1 MGRKVRIGITRDLFD
16 REGKFYTPGPGL
28 RLLEEMPNLE
38 WAMFPEFLP
47 EITPEQIQGFDMVIS
62 LKPRWTKQSLAG
74 NNQLLSVHRSGV
86 GFDEVNVPDLTGAG
100 VVLCNTPIAVQRPL
114 ATAIIAFILAL
125 SLRMM
130 AKDKLIRQGRWVE
143 RTGYLGLGLVG
154 RTLGSIGV
162 GGIGHEMFRLARPF
176 DMKHIACDPYVK
188 PEMVADADVRLVDMD
203 TVLSESD
210 FLNISCPF
218 NEETHHLIGAGELRK
233 MKKTAFLIN
242 TARGPIVDEAALITA
257 LREGWIQGAGIDVFE
272 QEPTPP
278 DNPLLKMDNVIVTP
292 HSLGW
297 TDEVWSNKWEENLGQ
312 ISHIIRGEIPEA
324 LVNREVWDKP
334 EFQSRLKKFR
344 ESLA

>member
-1 MGRKVRIGITRDLFD
+1 MG
-16 REGKFYTPGPGL
+16 Y
-28 RLLEEMPNLE
+28 
-38 WAMFPEFLP
+38 
-47 EITPEQIQGFDMVIS
+47 
-62 LKPRWTKQSLAG
+62 
-74 NNQLLSVHRSGV
+74 
-86 GFDEVNVPDLTGAG
+86 DEVNIPDLTGAG
-100 VVLCNTPIAVQRPL
+100 VILCNTPISVRRPL
-114 ATAIIAFILAL
+114 ATAIITFLLAL

-130 AKDKLIRQGRWVE
+130 AKDKLIRQGRWTE

-176 DMKHIACDPYVK
+176 NMKHIACDPYVN
-188 PEMVADADVRLVDMD
+188 PETVADADIRLVDVD

-233 MKKTAFLIN
+233 MKKTAFIVN
-242 TARGPIVDEAALITA
+242 TARGSIVDEAALIKA

-272 QEPTPP
+272 QEPIPP

-297 TDEVWSNKWEENLGQ
+297 TDEVWRNKWEENLGQ
-312 ISHIIRGEIPEA
+312 ISHIICGEVPEA
-324 LVNREVWDKP
+324 LVNREGWDKP

-344 ESLA
+344 ESMA

>member
-1 MGRKVRIGITRDLFD
+1 MGRKARIGITRDMFD
-16 REGKFYTPGPGL
+16 QEKKFYTPGPGL
-28 RLLEEMPNLE
+28 RRLDEMPNVE
-38 WAMFPEFLP
+38 WEMFPEFLP
-47 EITPEQIQGFDMVIS
+47 EITPEQIRGFDMVIS
-62 LKPRWTKQSLAG
+62 LKSGWTKQSLAG

-86 GFDEVNVPDLTGAG
+86 GFDEVSVPDLTGAG
-100 VVLCNTPIAVQRPL
+100 VVLCNTPISVRRPL

-130 AKDKLIRQGRWVE
+130 AKDKLIRQGRWAE

-154 RTLGSIGV
+154 RTLGSIGA

-176 DMKHIACDPYVK
+176 NMKHIACDPYVK
-188 PEMVADADVRLVDMD
+188 PETVADADVRLVDMD

-242 TARGPIVDEAALITA
+242 TARGPIVDEAALIKA

-312 ISHIIRGEIPEA
+312 ISRIIRGEIPEA
-324 LVNREVWDKP
+324 LVSREVWDKP